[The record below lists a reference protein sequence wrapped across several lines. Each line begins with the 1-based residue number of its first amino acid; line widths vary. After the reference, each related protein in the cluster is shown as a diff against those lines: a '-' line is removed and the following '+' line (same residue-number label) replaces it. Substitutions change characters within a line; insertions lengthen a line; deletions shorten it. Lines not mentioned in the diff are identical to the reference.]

1 MPATQNDD
9 GHVQSAAPVTKTAT
23 HLLKT
28 SQKYCACHRKR
39 LSTRYEPRLN
49 VTKCHACHA
58 KRSYATLETSKSDPF
73 CRTYRRH
80 GHTALRR
87 TVADGYGRKRNVERT
102 HPQPPDPESET
113 GTLATHSGKK
123 IRLSL
128 IICLGAMLT
137 TLGTLKR
144 CKFPEHV
151 EESCW
156 SFQGRTCKFSPSHFG
171 VLMLNMTTHMH
182 FSFRNQV
189 GSEVPNWPHH
199 TPQLA
204 NVAII
209 LGNWFL
215 GWLAECWTN
224 YRPSKHATAA
234 TTHLSVDGLVMFSG
248 SDGAKHGCGPKK
260 NRRFQR
266 RRFIATPE
274 HIVINQQEVGKISM
288 AKAPNVYRE
297 DWMDLQRDKVLKTKK
312 MRAATCSQLS

>member
-1 MPATQNDD
+1 
-9 GHVQSAAPVTKTAT
+9 
-23 HLLKT
+23 
-28 SQKYCACHRKR
+28 
-39 LSTRYEPRLN
+39 
-49 VTKCHACHA
+49 
-58 KRSYATLETSKSDPF
+58 
-73 CRTYRRH
+73 
-80 GHTALRR
+80 
-87 TVADGYGRKRNVERT
+87 
-102 HPQPPDPESET
+102 
-113 GTLATHSGKK
+113 
-123 IRLSL
+123 
-128 IICLGAMLT
+128 MLT

-151 EESCW
+151 EESCL

-182 FSFRNQV
+182 FSFQNQV

-199 TPQLA
+199 TPHLA

-260 NRRFQR
+260 DRRFQR

-288 AKAPNVYRE
+288 AKAPNVYVYRE